1 MNAPVRPRIVFLFSG
16 QGAQYYQMGRD
27 LYDAH
32 PVFRRVLDEAETVVR
47 EAAGFS
53 LLDRVF
59 GAPASQPMDDLAT
72 THPAL
77 VAVGLALYET
87 LRSEGV
93 TPDLLL
99 GSSLGELVAAT
110 AAGCCTPATA
120 LRFAVAHARCVVEH
134 SGGEGG
140 MLAVLGPLATLQR
153 LSDGGREAYLVGE
166 NFPGHFTISGSHA
179 VLARIEA
186 ELAALGVTFV
196 RLPVRTAFH
205 SPLVQASTAPF
216 LAACKQF
223 DFAWT
228 PRIPL
233 VSTLTTARVG
243 RFTPEHFA
251 AVVAGPLRFRDTLLA
266 LEREGPAYYVDCGPA
281 GTMATFVKHN
291 PEVSMGSQPFP
302 ILTPFRNG
310 RRNLDKL
317 IDQLRAQA

>member
-1 MNAPVRPRIVFLFSG
+1 MSAPTRPRFVFLFSG

-27 LYDAH
+27 LYDTH
-32 PVFRRVLDEAETVVR
+32 PVFRRVLDEAETVVQD
-47 EAAGFS
+47 AAGFS
-53 LLDRVF
+53 LQGRVF

-72 THPAL
+72 SHPAL

-87 LRSEGV
+87 LCSEGV
-93 TPDLLL
+93 TPDVLL
-99 GSSLGELVAAT
+99 GSSLGELIAAT

-134 SGGEGG
+134 SGEGG
-140 MLAVLGPLATLQR
+140 MLAVLGPLTTLHR
-153 LSDGGREAYLVGE
+153 LSDGARAVHFVGE
-166 NFPGHFTISGSHA
+166 NFPGHFTISGSNA
-179 VLARIEA
+179 VLARTET
-186 ELAALGVTFV
+186 ELAALGVNFV
-196 RLPVRTAFH
+196 RLPVRSAFH

-216 LAACKQF
+216 LAACEQLEI
-223 DFAWT
+223 DWT

-233 VSTLTTARVG
+233 VSTLTTSRVG

-291 PEVSMGSQPFP
+291 PEVGVRSQPFP

-317 IDQLRAQA
+317 IEQLHAQV